1 MVRDL
6 TSGKPVSLI
15 VGFSVPLLFG
25 NLFQQLYNMV
35 DTVIVGKFVG
45 ITALAAVGATGSIS
59 FLIIGFLIGLCS
71 GFSINVAQ
79 SFGAGDMKEM
89 RRYVAN
95 SLYLCGI
102 AAIVL
107 TTLTMLSTR
116 GILVI
121 MKTPDDIMEQSY
133 SYIIIIFGG
142 MVITMLYN
150 ILAAILRALGDT
162 KTPLIFLA
170 IASVMN
176 ALLDLL
182 FVVILRF
189 GVAGAAIATL
199 ISQGVSAVLCL
210 IYIIR
215 RYPVLHIEK
224 DEAAFSTAHCKKL
237 LGIGVPMALQF
248 SITAVGAIVLQTATN
263 KLGSGIVASVT
274 AANKIQM
281 LVTQPMDTLGITM
294 ATFCGQNLGAGRP
307 DRIKQG
313 IRQSVLLS
321 VGYCILACLF
331 VWTLSGKIAFIFID
345 STETAILNNL
355 QYFLRVNGVLYP
367 VLGVLF
373 VFRNSLQGMGY
384 SMFAMTAGVCELVA
398 RVLVA
403 VLLVGVLGFFAICI
417 AGPAAWLAADLLL
430 IPTYIFKMKKLS
442 EAYSPPAKA

>member
-6 TSGKPVSLI
+6 TSGKPISLI

-35 DTVIVGKFVG
+35 DTIVVGKFIG
-45 ITALAAVGATGSIS
+45 IDALAAVGATGSIS
-59 FLIIGFLIGLCS
+59 FLIIGFLNGLCS
-71 GFSINVAQ
+71 GFSINIAQ

-95 SLYLCGI
+95 AMYLCGI
-102 AAIVL
+102 AAVFL
-107 TTLTMLSTR
+107 TTVTMLTTR
-116 GILVI
+116 KILVI
-121 MKTPDDIMEQSY
+121 MQTPEDIMDQSY
-133 SYIIIIFGG
+133 SYIIVIFGG
-142 MVITMLYN
+142 MAITMLYN
-150 ILAAILRALGDT
+150 ILSAILRALGDT
-162 KTPLIFLA
+162 KTPLLFLA
-170 IASVMN
+170 IASILN

-182 FVVILRF
+182 FVVVF
-189 GVAGAAIATL
+189 KSGVSGAAYATL

-215 RYPVLHIEK
+215 RYAILHIEK
-224 DEAAFSTAHCKKL
+224 DEAAFSLPHCKKL

-263 KLGSGIVASVT
+263 RLGSDIVASVT

-281 LVTQPMDTLGITM
+281 LVTQPMETLGVTM
-294 ATFCGQNLGAGRP
+294 ATFCGQNLGANRP

-321 VGYCILACLF
+321 VGYCICACIF
-331 VWTLSGKIAFIFID
+331 VFTLSGKIAFIFID
-345 STETAILNNL
+345 STETVILDNL
-355 QYFLRVNGVLYP
+355 QYFLRVNGILYP

-384 SMFAMTAGVCELVA
+384 SMLAMTAGVCELVA

-403 VLLVGVLGFFAICI
+403 VLLVGTIGFFAVCI
-417 AGPAAWLAADLLL
+417 AGPAAWFAADLLL
-430 IPTYIFKMKKLS
+430 IPTYFVKMKKLV
-442 EAYSPPAKA
+442 APKAALNKV